1 MNQLVNFVT
10 TEPSDELDEKERY
23 KFANVACELLTSNVD
38 LINDALLYPVLL
50 DNFCLFLEKNATLN
64 PLLASFVSKILTLLT
79 QKRTEPFLQ
88 HLQSKENFIDHVL
101 KHIQTSAMADF
112 IFKLITTV
120 PKEHRNSVYDWLSGQ
135 QLIPKLVTVFSDPN
149 ACEAQ
154 TQVSQLLADVIK
166 ASRENQT
173 QFQEKAEKDV
183 LLEEIESS
191 TTVNQI
197 FDSILS
203 TKTESSLVN
212 GLFVLQSLLEY
223 KRHNA
228 YLNQIP
234 TTTKANDESLEFEG
248 VPQMPTALF
257 KQLDSTN
264 DQMTP
269 LDAARLDKSV
279 SQVHNAVVHRIPEF
293 LSILA
298 NPPSKPPIRT
308 ALGIIESPLGA
319 MRLEVAHFIRAL
331 ISGNNA
337 AINQKLR
344 EEQAFTVLL
353 VCFYIFPIFFYLLF
367 TIYYFTN
374 DILDFNLMNSTH
386 FSTHSFLLAGII
398 FAVPVE

>member
-1 MNQLVNFVT
+1 MNQLVTFVT
-10 TEPSDELDEKERY
+10 SEPSDELDEKERY

-38 LINDALLYPVLL
+38 LINDALLHPVLL
-50 DNFCLFLEKNATLN
+50 DNFCLFFETNATLN
-64 PLLASFVSKILTLLT
+64 PLLASFVSKILSLLT

-88 HLQSKENFIDHVL
+88 HLQSKEHFIDHVL

-112 IFKLITTV
+112 ILKLITTV
-120 PKEHRNSVYDWLSGQ
+120 PKEHKNFVCDWLSSQ
-135 QLIPKLVTVFSDPN
+135 QLIPKLVQVFNNCDSP
-149 ACEAQ
+149 EAQ

-173 QFQEKAEKDV
+173 QFQEKAERDV

-197 FDSILS
+197 FDSILL

-228 YLNQIP
+228 YLNQVP
-234 TTTKANDESLEFEG
+234 TASKASDESPEFEG
-248 VPQMPTALF
+248 VPQIPTTLF
-257 KQLDSTN
+257 KQSDPAN

-269 LDAARLDKSV
+269 LDAARLAKCV
-279 SQVHNAVVHRIPEF
+279 SEVHAAVVHRIPEF
-293 LSILA
+293 MSILT
-298 NPPSKPPIRT
+298 NPPSKAPIQT
-308 ALGIIESPLGA
+308 AVGLIEVPLGA
-319 MRLEVAHFIRAL
+319 TRLEVAHFIRAL

-337 AINQKLR
+337 AIYQKLR

-353 VCFYIFPIFFYLLF
+353 VR
-367 TIYYFTN
+367 
-374 DILDFNLMNSTH
+374 NSIH
-386 FSTHSFLLAGII
+386 QAF
-398 FAVPVE
+398 